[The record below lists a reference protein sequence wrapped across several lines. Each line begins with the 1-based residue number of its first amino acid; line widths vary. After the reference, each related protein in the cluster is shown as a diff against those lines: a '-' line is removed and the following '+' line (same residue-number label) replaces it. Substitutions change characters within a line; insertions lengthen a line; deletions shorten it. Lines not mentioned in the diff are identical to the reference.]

1 MTGSQSTDVLSG
13 KVAEAP
19 AEAPTGAP
27 TEAPAGTPTEAPAE
41 ASTGAPAE
49 APTTNNIQKMPVK
62 LCKLI
67 TQSHGNNWP
76 SLRDLSGIVT
86 FCVLFMTFLCV
97 LSNYLF
103 LGTAVRCVWFGYRL
117 ERRIIIRKYH
127 RL

>member
-1 MTGSQSTDVLSG
+1 MTGSQTTDVLPG
-13 KVAEAP
+13 NATGAQAEAP
-19 AEAPTGAP
+19 GGAPTGM
-27 TEAPAGTPTEAPAE
+27 PTEAPAE

-86 FCVLFMTFLCV
+86 SCVFFHDISVCSIKLLISGNCGAMCLAGSANYFSG
-97 LSNYLF
+97 LS
-103 LGTAVRCVWFGYRL
+103 
-117 ERRIIIRKYH
+117 
-127 RL
+127 